1 MENLFTTG
9 MVVLLVLTAIVAVCE
24 ACDLDEKEAF
34 DYVSKKLT
42 DNIIVL
48 RFVVPCYL
56 MYQHWVTQV
65 ISRLSAVVSLG
76 LIFYVS
82 GELLHTG
89 AVMAD
94 FPYII
99 SYLFVLIALFV
110 GIYLWILIVKLSLL
124 TFLLTFL
131 LTLAFLVELLRW
143 IFSVK
148 KFLPKDDDDLSHY
161 PLPSTLDDANL
172 D

>member
-9 MVVLLVLTAIVAVCE
+9 LIVLLVLTTIIAVCE
-24 ACDLDEKEAF
+24 VLDLDEKEAF

-56 MYQHWVTQV
+56 TYQHWVTQV
-65 ISRLSAVVSLG
+65 VCRLSAVVSIG

-110 GIYLWILIVKLSLL
+110 GIYLWILIVKLSFVTFALL
-124 TFLLTFL
+124 
-131 LTLAFLVELLRW
+131 AELLRW

-148 KFLPKDDDDLSHY
+148 KFLPKDDDDDDPVHY
-161 PLPSTLDDANL
+161 PSPSTQDDADL

>member
-48 RFVVPCYL
+48 HFVVPCYL

-76 LIFYVS
+76 LIFYVPW
-82 GELLHTG
+82 ELLHTG

-124 TFLLTFL
+124 TVALL
-131 LTLAFLVELLRW
+131 AELLKW

-148 KFLPKDDDDLSHY
+148 KFLPKDDDDPVHY
-161 PLPSTLDDANL
+161 PSPSTQDDADL

>member
-48 RFVVPCYL
+48 HFVVPCYL

-76 LIFYVS
+76 LIFYVPW
-82 GELLHTG
+82 ELLHTG

-124 TFLLTFL
+124 TVALL
-131 LTLAFLVELLRW
+131 AELLKW

-148 KFLPKDDDDLSHY
+148 KFLPKDDDDDVPVHY
-161 PLPSTLDDANL
+161 PSPSTQDDADL

>member
-65 ISRLSAVVSLG
+65 VCRLSAVVSIG
-76 LIFYVS
+76 LIFYVPW
-82 GELLHTG
+82 ELLHTG

-110 GIYLWILIVKLSLL
+110 GIYLWILIVKLS
-124 TFLLTFL
+124 F
-131 LTLAFLVELLRW
+131 W
-143 IFSVK
+143 
-148 KFLPKDDDDLSHY
+148 LSY
-161 PLPSTLDDANL
+161 
-172 D
+172 

>member
-48 RFVVPCYL
+48 HFVVPCYL

-76 LIFYVS
+76 LIFYVPW
-82 GELLHTG
+82 ELLHTG

-124 TFLLTFL
+124 TVALL
-131 LTLAFLVELLRW
+131 AELLKW

-148 KFLPKDDDDLSHY
+148 KFLPKDDDDDDPVHY
-161 PLPSTLDDANL
+161 PSPSTQDDADL

>member
-76 LIFYVS
+76 LTFYVS

-94 FPYII
+94 SPYII

-124 TFLLTFL
+124 TVALL
-131 LTLAFLVELLRW
+131 AELLKW

-148 KFLPKDDDDLSHY
+148 KFLPKNDDDDDPVHY
-161 PLPSTLDDANL
+161 PSPSTQDDADL